1 MRAGTSRLR
10 LPNKFGGASP
20 PQNGKTDP
28 FGDPGAPLLIYA
40 SLYALV
46 LTIVILSEA
55 KDLLFHADS
64 YF

>member
-1 MRAGTSRLR
+1 MRAGTSRQHR
-10 LPNKFGGASP
+10 LASKFRGAS
-20 PQNGKTDP
+20 
-28 FGDPGAPLLIYA
+28 APLLIYA

-46 LTIVILSEA
+46 VTVVILSEA